1 MHEMG
6 IANSILEAVAK
17 ELRRY
22 PGSRASK
29 VGVRIGELAAVD
41 PDSLS
46 FCFEAITR
54 DTEFEALVLEVDFVP
69 RRHCCGACGKE
80 FDVHD
85 YEFACPQ
92 CGSLAFHC
100 ISGDELAL
108 SYIEVEENVEST
120 VGTKGS

>member
-29 VGVRIGELAAVD
+29 VGVCIGELAAVD
-41 PDSLS
+41 PESLN

-54 DTEFEALVLEVDFVP
+54 DTEFEALTLEVEFVP
-69 RRHCCGACGKE
+69 RRHRCGACDQE
-80 FDVHD
+80 FEVHD
-85 YEFACPQ
+85 YDFSCPQ
-92 CGSLAFHC
+92 CRSLAFQC
-100 ISGDELAL
+100 ISGEELAL

-120 VGTKGS
+120 IGTESS